1 MLESKKANWQW
12 RYIQQ
17 VLRLAS
23 VTRLPISNLPNQL
36 QKSPKLKGGL
46 VRLQMM

>member
-23 VTRLPISNLPNQL
+23 PFQTYQINYKNPQI
-36 QKSPKLKGGL
+36 KGRVGATTNDVGL
-46 VRLQMM
+46 SE

>member
-23 VTRLPISNLPNQL
+23 VNQIAHFKPT
-36 QKSPKLKGGL
+36 QSITKIPKLKGGL